1 MTALNTF
8 ENFYKLAEKSN
19 GINKNEPTSLNREAE
34 ECCRHLSLTIEAW
47 FQKLILDRIKAN
59 RLS

>member
-8 ENFYKLAEKSN
+8 ENFYKLAEKSTS
-19 GINKNEPTSLNREAE
+19 IDKNEQTSLNREAE
-34 ECCRHLSLTIEAW
+34 ECCRHLSVTIEAW

-59 RLS
+59 RFN